1 MAGRPSWPGL
11 FRLDPAGA
19 TTLAAMAVL
28 HITDIHADPFY
39 NVSWYGCGYDG
50 STRNIALQ
58 DKGQPA
64 QNLCKTSTEL
74 VASEC
79 GPFASSYEEMSRRW
93 PETTATGPMCPCGV
107 SYSDPPFSVMPP
119 LRAALE
125 EFANDG
131 FAAQAAIYTGDL
143 VGHYMPGNSATLEQ
157 RCCRC
162 LPRAPRALAPAP
174 ALALTL
180 TLTTAPNQGVQVGA
194 GRAQERDRHAQR
206 AQRRAPVRAGRQ
218 RRHAEG
224 HEPGSP
230 DPDLSPTTLSL
241 SLTTNYCKPH
251 PGPERAGHPL

>member
-1 MAGRPSWPGL
+1 MCNTLFVLSECCRGNRVASNSIARSFLATCPDAKVLSQTVAVLDTAAMAGRPSWPGEL

-162 LPRAPRALAPAP
+162 CLEHR
-174 ALALTL
+174 
-180 TLTTAPNQGVQVGA
+180 
-194 GRAQERDRHAQR
+194 
-206 AQRRAPVRAGRQ
+206 
-218 RRHAEG
+218 
-224 HEPGSP
+224 EP
-230 DPDLSPTTLSL
+230 
-241 SLTTNYCKPH
+241 
-251 PGPERAGHPL
+251 

>member
-1 MAGRPSWPGL
+1 MAGRPSWPGEL

-58 DKGQPA
+58 DNGQPA

-157 RCCRC
+157 RCCRGC
-162 LPRAPRALAPAP
+162 LEHR
-174 ALALTL
+174 
-180 TLTTAPNQGVQVGA
+180 
-194 GRAQERDRHAQR
+194 
-206 AQRRAPVRAGRQ
+206 
-218 RRHAEG
+218 
-224 HEPGSP
+224 EP
-230 DPDLSPTTLSL
+230 
-241 SLTTNYCKPH
+241 
-251 PGPERAGHPL
+251 

>member
-1 MAGRPSWPGL
+1 MAGRPSWPGEL

-39 NVSWYGCGYDG
+39 NVSWYGCGYEG

-58 DKGQPA
+58 DNGQPA

-79 GPFASSYEEMSRRW
+79 GPFASSYEEISRRW
-93 PETTATGPMCPCGV
+93 PEMVATGPMCPCGV
-107 SYSDPPFSVMPP
+107 SYSDPPFSVIPP

-125 EFANDG
+125 EFSNDG

-143 VGHYMPGNSATLEQ
+143 AGHYLPGASTTLEQ

-162 LPRAPRALAPAP
+162 CLEHR
-174 ALALTL
+174 
-180 TLTTAPNQGVQVGA
+180 
-194 GRAQERDRHAQR
+194 
-206 AQRRAPVRAGRQ
+206 
-218 RRHAEG
+218 
-224 HEPGSP
+224 
-230 DPDLSPTTLSL
+230 
-241 SLTTNYCKPH
+241 
-251 PGPERAGHPL
+251 